1 MCKEKRINKKYS
13 AEFKISVILDKV
25 KNNLGVKE
33 TVRKYEL
40 KSHNTLKLWERI
52 YRNEGAEGLM
62 KEKRGKKS
70 IGRPRKKPADV
81 AFSDDLITENK
92 KLRAQ
97 LEYAQMEIECLKKLS
112 ALVLAEERENGKK
125 PR

>member
-97 LEYAQMEIECLKKLS
+97 LEYAQMEIEVLKKLS

-125 PR
+125 PK

>member
-1 MCKEKRINKKYS
+1 MYKGKRINKKYS

-25 KNNLGVKE
+25 RNNLGVKE

-40 KSHNTLKLWERI
+40 KNHNTLKLWERI

-70 IGRPRKKPADV
+70 VGRPRKKPADV

-92 KLRAQ
+92 KLKAK
-97 LEYAQMEIECLKKLS
+97 LEYAQMEIEHLKKLN

>member
-70 IGRPRKKPADV
+70 IGRPRKKPEDV

-125 PR
+125 PK

>member
-62 KEKRGKKS
+62 KEKLGKKS

>member
-40 KSHNTLKLWERI
+40 KNHNTLKLWERI

-92 KLRAQ
+92 KLRYQ

-125 PR
+125 PK